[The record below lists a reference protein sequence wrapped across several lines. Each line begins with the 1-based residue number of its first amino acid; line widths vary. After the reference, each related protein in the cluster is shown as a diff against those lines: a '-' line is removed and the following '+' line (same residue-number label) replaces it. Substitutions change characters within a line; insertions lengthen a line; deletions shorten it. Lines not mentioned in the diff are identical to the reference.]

1 MANMKKNASTKTKN
15 GITLIGLNKLK
26 DVRIAE
32 KDYNYLTNTMYEEYK
47 TIKVDVSDNNDHR
60 SILVDILKQ
69 LEKVWWASFEETKEE
84 WTTLLMC
91 AREDPNFLKI
101 KPCKKSK
108 WIE

>member
-1 MANMKKNASTKTKN
+1 M
-15 GITLIGLNKLK
+15 NKLK

-84 WTTLLMC
+84 WTTLLIC

-101 KPCKKSK
+101 KPRKKSK
-108 WIE
+108 WIK

>member
-1 MANMKKNASTKTKN
+1 
-15 GITLIGLNKLK
+15 
-26 DVRIAE
+26 
-32 KDYNYLTNTMYEEYK
+32 MYEEYK

-69 LEKVWWASFEETKEE
+69 LENTWWASFEETKEE

-101 KPCKKSK
+101 KPRKKSK
-108 WIE
+108 WIK